1 VRITGRAR
9 YDRRP
14 VGAAEIVAIAAAG
27 MAAGA
32 INTLVGSGTL
42 ITFPVLLAFGYSPVT
57 ANVSNNV
64 GLVPGS
70 VAGAIGYRRELEGQ
84 RTRALRFALAS
95 ALGAATGAVLLL
107 VLPAAAFKAIVPVFI
122 AIALLSVVFQP
133 RLDRL
138 VADRRPPPDAHG
150 TGLPRALV
158 YLAGVYGGYFGAA
171 QGILLLA
178 ILGLALPDDLQRI
191 NALKNVLAGVV
202 NGVAAVVFILV
213 ADIAWGPAALIAAG
227 SVVGAQLAARYGRR
241 MSARALRAV
250 IVAVGIAAIVQLVT

>member
-1 VRITGRAR
+1 M
-9 YDRRP
+9 
-14 VGAAEIVAIAAAG
+14 GAAEIVAIAAAG

-70 VAGAIGYRRELEGQ
+70 VAGAIGYRRELAGQ
-84 RTRALRFALAS
+84 RTRALRFGAAS
-95 ALGAATGAVLLL
+95 ALGAVTGAVLLL

-122 AIALLSVVFQP
+122 AIALASVVLQP

-138 VADRRPPPDAHG
+138 VADHRPPPEAHG
-150 TGLPRALV
+150 TGLPRVLV

-202 NGVAAVVFILV
+202 NGVAAIVFILV

-227 SVVGAQLAARYGRR
+227 SVVGAQLAARFGRR